1 MKNNIKVKEK
11 LKNNLSPLQEQWI
24 EMFKRKIGQPMG
36 IKVKNP
42 FTGET
47 IDVKYTEGLYKSIL
61 ENTPTDEEIQEYI
74 NKVQTN
80 KF

>member
-1 MKNNIKVKEK
+1 MKNKIKVKEK

-24 EMFKRKIGQPMG
+24 EMFKRKIGQPMR

-42 FTGET
+42 ITGET
-47 IDVKYTEGLYKSIL
+47 IDVKYTKGLYKSIL